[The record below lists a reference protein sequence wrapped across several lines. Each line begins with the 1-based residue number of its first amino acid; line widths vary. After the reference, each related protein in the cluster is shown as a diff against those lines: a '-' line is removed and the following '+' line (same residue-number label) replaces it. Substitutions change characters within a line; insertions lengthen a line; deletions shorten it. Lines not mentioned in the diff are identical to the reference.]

1 MSARCFSEPI
11 PASPKITPLGRRL
24 SESQSTSVWGY
35 HPFHPF
41 KPCFAQMNQSE
52 SKIQENPYRIA
63 DVVT

>member
-35 HPFHPF
+35 HPFDPF
-41 KPCFAQMNQSE
+41 KPCDLPPVFGPVAS
-52 SKIQENPYRIA
+52 R
-63 DVVT
+63 VVTGF